1 MSDDEQ
7 QRVLLDEPSER
18 ASAIKVVRGL
28 FEVLQDNVLRD
39 RTLINYTL
47 FTLDGMLEDN
57 RERVRLM
64 VDGIMNDF
72 KDSLDLIKILTN
84 LIKRT
89 NEQVH
94 RDVASHI
101 LVLIIE

>member
-1 MSDDEQ
+1 
-7 QRVLLDEPSER
+7 V
-18 ASAIKVVRGL
+18 IRGL
-28 FEVLQDNVLRD
+28 FEVLQDYNVIKDTL
-39 RTLINYTL
+39 LINYTL
-47 FTLDGMLEDN
+47 FTLDGMLEDK
-57 RERVRLM
+57 RERVKLM
-64 VDGIMNDF
+64 VEGIMNDF

-89 NEQVH
+89 AEQVH